1 MMYST
6 TSCWRVS
13 MGNLLLSKALEA
25 NLSRTLDQVEEIP
38 PRQKWFGALSSS
50 TWAIHRRT
58 KEFLIE
64 LNHKFRND
72 RHVIELLHSICLED
86 FWFYNSLADAPV
98 ALDVFVDIFEILFA
112 SVKAE
117 ADRELLI
124 TTLIKFMDRLSS
136 QDTFPEA
143 VIFRCFSIIEGDL
156 PQNERLYIRNSGYF
170 KTCFDY
176 LALHEAFAGLV
187 LRLTADLL
195 DRCFDYWEV
204 TSKAEEWFASRRRLF
219 TVMDEEKIREI
230 GMPFFAHLRAERQ
243 RAKTWEELRHVMFY
257 NDISN
262 YFRSFTKEFTSSLET
277 IHYLYYLLH
286 LPGMSK
292 LYDHLLYDINRSL
305 RTVFRELESED
316 IPGFLDAILWEL
328 QDLKA
333 AHTRTVLDC
342 IATLG
347 REVIGS
353 RHKSSISYFINSLVQ
368 FGFSYPG
375 DRTLTSDWQVQF
387 NPNHVQNIRVFLE
400 LVEKDPSATRELLNA
415 LIAEL
420 KLGGIYISD
429 TDLFQRDVTKLL
441 NSPIAPV
448 YREIKQLTRIFPV
461 FFQDIGA
468 EGTLRE
474 VTTAIDGL
482 SLRKD
487 RLIHFLRV
495 QIHVESNNTNVDLT
509 RRIIDYWYDGDK
521 APLKD
526 LLPDALYDSLEEDR
540 EWHAKAREALHALCE
555 GLGLGLDALLA
566 LNIEA
571 LKSRVQT
578 RFPAPDTHLNKVIDI
593 IHIHDLLLEKYSF
606 ETENVVALVEKARFF
621 SKGDLVKLG
630 DALEGGRGEEAIALL
645 YRMMNH
651 LKGIILDPHQSEAF
665 ENIQYKRHIAAGIPS
680 TYGQYK
686 EPKFESLGL
695 MYRLERVVS
704 QLMAQ
709 ILESFSHEYLTA
721 KTLRHIYEVLLLF
734 KEGLS
739 LDGIYDQ
746 SFNSHLE
753 MFKFSLSSPSFSLS
767 QYINIFQFLG
777 QDVSQIIKGYFLN
790 VYERPLEII
799 IPQVLLEQRVPP
811 EEHTRERI
819 QMEREKFFRDILS
832 SAFLVQE
839 LDLFIAG
846 TIGILHNMLDNY
858 SDSFI
863 ENMLTYDPDLTF
875 SLLSQSTE
883 KVDNPIFLGAK
894 AFFLKKL
901 CFLGFPVPPGFVIT
915 TEAFRHIEPLFGHP
929 YMHQDFMAAI
939 ERHIATVERQTGR
952 VFGDPNNPL
961 FFSVRSGSFISFPGA
976 MKTFLN
982 VGMNDEITEA
992 WGSREKFAWT
1002 AWDCYRRFLQSWG
1015 MAFGMERDVFDRIM
1029 AEHKERLGL
1038 ELKIQLSNR
1047 QMRRIAYD
1055 YKKAI
1060 LDHTIYIEPSPMAQL
1075 KLAIRSVLDSWS
1087 SEGSVTFRDHM
1098 QIANEWGTAVLVQKM
1113 ILGNLSERSGTGVVF
1128 TSSPLKD
1135 YSSIDLYGD
1144 FAVCSQGEDVVAG
1157 LVNTLP
1163 ISEAQRKKQY
1173 YGPLSLESAFPQ
1185 VYQTLHRYAKQLIEQ
1200 HGFVHQEIEF
1210 TFDSDL
1216 PEGVYI
1222 LQTRNQN
1229 VSSQKAGRR
1238 FAAPQEMRPVG
1249 HGIGVSGG
1257 PLSGLLAFDMADME
1271 RIRSDSPNAKIILVR
1286 PDTVPDDIPM
1296 LFVCDGL
1303 ITAKGG
1309 ATSHAAVTAV
1319 SLSKVCIVKCEGMQ
1333 VKETEKV
1340 CLINGC
1346 AFRPG
1351 DPISIDGDVGSIF
1364 NGSYAVL
1371 EA

>member
-1 MMYST
+1 MEK
-6 TSCWRVS
+6 VF
-13 MGNLLLSKALEA
+13 LSKALEA

-38 PRQKWFGALSSS
+38 PKQKWFGELSSS
-50 TWAIHRRT
+50 TWAIHKRT

-86 FWFYNSLADAPV
+86 FWFYNSLEDAPT
-98 ALDVFVDIFEILFA
+98 ALDVLIDIFQILFS
-112 SVKAE
+112 SVKE
-117 ADRELLI
+117 DADRELLI
-124 TTLIKFMDRLSS
+124 TTLIKFMDRLST
-136 QDTFPEA
+136 QKAFPEP
-143 VIFRCFSIIEGDL
+143 IILRCFSIIEEDL
-156 PQNERLYIRNSGYF
+156 PQHEQLYIRNSGYF
-170 KTCFDY
+170 KTCFDR
-176 LALHEAFAGLV
+176 LAQHEAFASLV
-187 LRLTADLL
+187 FSLTANLL
-195 DRCFDYWEV
+195 DRCFDYWED
-204 TSKAEEWFASRRRLF
+204 TSRAEEWFASRRRLF
-219 TVMDEEKIREI
+219 TVMDEEKIQEI
-230 GMPFFAHLRAERQ
+230 GRPFFVHLRAERQ
-243 RAKTWEELRHVMFY
+243 RVDTWQELRHVMFY

-292 LYDHLLYDINRSL
+292 LYDHLLYDINRNL
-305 RTVFRELESED
+305 RTVFRELETED
-316 IPGFLDAILWEL
+316 IPGFLDAIFWEL

-333 AHTRTVLDC
+333 QHTRTVLDC

-353 RHKSSISYFINSLVQ
+353 RHKSSISYFINSLLQ

-375 DRTLTSDWQVQF
+375 ARTLTSDWQVQV
-387 NPNHVQNIRVFLE
+387 NTNHIKNIRVFLD
-400 LVEKDPSATRELLNA
+400 LIEKDPPSMRVLLNA
-415 LIAEL
+415 LIVEL

-441 NSPIAPV
+441 NSDIAPV

-468 EGTLRE
+468 EGILRE

-482 SLRKD
+482 SMRKD

-509 RRIIDYWYDGDK
+509 RRIIGYWYNGDK
-521 APLKD
+521 TPLKA
-526 LLPDALYDSLEEDR
+526 LLPQELYDTLEEDS
-540 EWHAKAREALHALCE
+540 EWHTQAHEALCTLSE
-555 GLGLGLDALLA
+555 GLGLNLDELLA
-566 LNIEA
+566 LNIDTLKRRA
-571 LKSRVQT
+571 LAL
-578 RFPAPDTHLNKVIDI
+578 FPAPDVHLNKVINI
-593 IHIHDLLLEKYSF
+593 IHIHGLLLEKYSF
-606 ETENVVALVEKARFF
+606 ETENVLALVERARFF
-621 SKGDLVKLG
+621 TKEELARLER
-630 DALEGGRGEEAIALL
+630 ALESGRCEEAISLL
-645 YRMMNH
+645 YQMMNH
-651 LKGIILDPHQSEAF
+651 LKGVILNPKQTEAF

-695 MYRLERVVS
+695 MYRLERVIS

-709 ILESFSHEYLTA
+709 ILESFSHDYLTA
-721 KTLRHIYEVLLLF
+721 KTLRHIYDVLLLF
-734 KEGLS
+734 KEGLA

-746 SFNSHLE
+746 SFESHLE

-790 VYERPLEII
+790 VYERPLAII
-799 IPQVLLEQRVPP
+799 IPQVLAEQNVPP

-819 QMEREKFFRDILS
+819 QIEMEKFFRDILS

-839 LDLFIAG
+839 LDLFIAN
-846 TIGILHNMLDNY
+846 TIGILRNMLDNY
-858 SDSFI
+858 SHSFI

-901 CFLGFPVPPGFVIT
+901 SFLGFPVPPGFVIT
-915 TEAFRHIEPLFGHP
+915 TEAFRHIEPLFNHP
-929 YMHQDFMAAI
+929 YMHQDFIGSI
-939 ERHIATVERQTGR
+939 EQYISVVERETNR
-952 VFGDPNNPL
+952 VFGDPRNPL

-982 VGMNDEITEA
+982 VGMNDEITET
-992 WGSREKFAWT
+992 WGSNEKFSWT

-1015 MAFGMERDVFDRIM
+1015 MSFGMNRDVFDEIM
-1029 AEHKERLGL
+1029 AQHKQQSGV
-1038 ELKIQLSNR
+1038 ELKIQFNNE

-1055 YKKAI
+1055 YKTA
-1060 LDHTIYIEPSPMAQL
+1060 LQDHNIYIEPSPIAQL

-1087 SEGSVTFRDHM
+1087 SESSVSFREHM
-1098 QIANEWGTAVLVQKM
+1098 LIANEWGTAVLVQKM
-1113 ILGNLSERSGTGVVF
+1113 ILGNLSTRSGTGVVF

-1144 FAVCSQGEDVVAG
+1144 FAVCSQGEDVVSG

-1163 ISEAQRKKQY
+1163 ISETQRKTQY
-1173 YGPLSLESAFPQ
+1173 NGPYSLESEFPQ
-1185 VYQTLHRYAKQLIEQ
+1185 VYQTLLKYAKQLIEQ

-1210 TFDSDL
+1210 TFDSDR

-1222 LQTRNQN
+1222 LQTRNQS
-1229 VSSQKAGRR
+1229 VSTQKANRR
-1238 FAAPQEMRPVG
+1238 FGTPPHEMHLVG

-1257 PLSGLLAFDMADME
+1257 ALSGLLAFDMADME
-1271 RIRSDSPNAKIILVR
+1271 RIRAASPAAKIILVR

-1319 SLSKVCIVKCEGMQ
+1319 GLGKVCIVKCEGLH
-1333 VKETEKV
+1333 VKEAEKV
-1340 CLINGC
+1340 CTINGHS
-1346 AFRPG
+1346 FYPG
-1351 DPISIDGDVGSIF
+1351 DEISIDGDVGSIF
-1364 NGSYAVL
+1364 AGNYEVL